1 MVQEAAPSWRMR
13 FPWRSLT
20 TRVTL
25 LTLAIFMASMWS
37 LSLYAGR
44 MLRLDMQHQLGEQQF
59 STASFIAANID
70 RELGIRLDAL
80 QQISATVTPAVLADP
95 RSLQQLMAQLPVF
108 QSLFN
113 GGTFATRL
121 DGVPLAS
128 VTPANQP
135 LVSKATDAAHLAAF
149 LAAAEARLVV
159 LSDSTPPSIRMAV
172 PLHNPQGQPM
182 GALVGVIALHADNF
196 LDSIAKSR
204 YGQTGGYLLFSRQ
217 QRQVVTASDMPSTA
231 GSLRPPSSDSSVAQ
245 VMRDPEGSDISI
257 DPHGMEVLVSNKH
270 IPLANWSMSVM
281 LPTEEAFA
289 PVREQQ
295 HRIRVATVFLTLLA
309 GLLTWWILKRQLS
322 PLVGTV
328 KTLEN
333 QTHSEQSLH
342 PLPLTRQYE
351 IDTLIGGFNRLLTTL
366 KERNDALIASVALNQ
381 NTLDSVAAQI
391 AVLDPNGRVVAV
403 NQPWQQF
410 AAKAYAP
417 GEKAITIGADYLAL
431 IQDCQE
437 IHEDLNPQVLHRGIQ
452 AVLDGTEPTYTVE
465 YPVQARQQLHWF
477 YMGVTPLGPGRQGVV
492 ISRSDTTERKLA
504 GELLRKLSRVA
515 EQAPLSIMITDLQGS
530 IEYTNP
536 YFSDKTGYSAHEVL
550 GQNPRFLKSGLT
562 PPEVYHGLWHAL
574 EAQRV
579 WRGELHNRTKNGD
592 IFVERAVIAPVLNPA
607 GQVTHFVALK
617 EDITEDK
624 RREQNRL
631 SLSVR
636 IEELSRRLVRTQEE
650 TRLRFSQELH
660 DRTSPNLA
668 ALRINLDIIAN
679 TQHHPPNAQ
688 DFADRIDDT
697 RALIEDTTMSI
708 REICA
713 GLHPPA
719 IERGGLFGVVQ
730 SYAQQFAKR
739 TGIQVHVSCPHGEIR
754 LQADLELLL
763 FRIVQEALTNC
774 AKHAKARTAEV
785 RLQLDSRPLML
796 TIADDGCGF
805 DVKQTSQS
813 AHPAGLGLLNMRE
826 TVEFAGGS
834 FRLESAVGCGT
845 RIYVEV

>member
-1 MVQEAAPSWRMR
+1 MAQR

-44 MLRLDMQHQLGEQQF
+44 MLRLDMQQQLGEQQF

-80 QQISATVTPAVLADP
+80 QQISATVTPPLLKEP
-95 RSLQQLMAQLPVF
+95 RALQTWMAQRPVF
-108 QSLFN
+108 QNLFN

-121 DGVPLAS
+121 DGVPVAS
-128 VTPANQP
+128 VTPAHQI
-135 LVSKATDAAHLAAF
+135 LASQATDAAHLSAF
-149 LAAAEARLVV
+149 LATAAPRLIV
-159 LSDSTPPSIRMAV
+159 LSDSTPPSIRMVV
-172 PLHNPQGQPM
+172 PLHSPQGQPM
-182 GALVGVIALHADNF
+182 GALVGVIVLGSSNF
-196 LDSIAKSR
+196 LTNIAQSR

-217 QRQVVTASDMPSTA
+217 QRRVVTASDMPSTA
-231 GSLRPPSSDSSVAQ
+231 GSLQPSSNHPAVAQ
-245 VMRDPEGSDISI
+245 VMRDPEGSDISM
-257 DPHGMEVLVSNKH
+257 DPYGVEVLISNKH

-309 GLLTWWILKRQLS
+309 GLLTWWILKRQLA

-328 KTLEN
+328 KALAT
-333 QTHSEQSLH
+333 QTHSEQSLR
-342 PLPLTRQYE
+342 PLPLTQQYE
-351 IDTLIGGFNRLLTTL
+351 IDTLIAGFNRLLTTL

-410 AAKAYAP
+410 AAKACAT
-417 GEKAITIGADYLAL
+417 GGDAITVGADYLAL
-431 IQDCQE
+431 VQDCQE
-437 IHEDLNPQVLHRGIQ
+437 THEDINPQGLHKGIQ
-452 AVLDGTEPTYTVE
+452 AVLDGTEPAYTVE
-465 YPVQARQQLHWF
+465 YPVQAHQQLHWF
-477 YMGVTPLGPGRQGVV
+477 YMGVTPLGPDRQGVV

-536 YFSDKTGYSAHEVL
+536 YFTDKTGYSAHEVL

-592 IFVERAVIAPVLNPA
+592 LFVERAVIAPVLNPA

-617 EDITEDK
+617 EDVTEDK
-624 RREQNRL
+624 KREQTRL

-636 IEELSRRLVRTQEE
+636 IEELSRRLVRAQEDI
-650 TRLRFSQELH
+650 RLRFSQELH

-668 ALRINLDIIAN
+668 ALRINLDIIAHTPLQAPN
-679 TQHHPPNAQ
+679 TQ

-719 IERGGLFGVVQ
+719 IERGGLLGVVQ

-739 TGIQVHVSCPHGEIR
+739 TAIQVHVNCPHGEIR

-763 FRIVQEALTNC
+763 FRVVQEALTNC

-785 RLQLDSRPLML
+785 RLQLDSQPLML

-805 DVKQTSQS
+805 DLDTMGHS
-813 AHPAGLGLLNMRE
+813 AHRVGLGLLNMRE

>member
-1 MVQEAAPSWRMR
+1 MAQR

-25 LTLAIFMASMWS
+25 LTLAIFMAGMWS

-80 QQISATVTPAVLADP
+80 QQVSATIAPALVDQPLA
-95 RSLQQLMAQLPVF
+95 LQQVMAQLPVF

-113 GGTFATRL
+113 GGTFATGL
-121 DGVPLAS
+121 DGVPVAS
-128 VTPANQP
+128 VTPAKQT
-135 LVSKATDAAHLAAF
+135 LVSHAADAALLSTY
-149 LAAAEARLVV
+149 LAAAEPRLIV

-172 PLHNPQGQPM
+172 PLRTPQGQPV
-182 GALVGVIALHADNF
+182 GALVGVIALNGSNF

-217 QRQVVTASDMPSTA
+217 QHQVVTASDMPGTA
-231 GSLRPPSSDSSVAQ
+231 GSLQPASSYPAVAQ
-245 VMRDPEGSDISI
+245 VMRDLEGSDISI
-257 DPHGMEVLVSNKH
+257 DPYGVEVLVSNKH

-295 HRIRVATVFLTLLA
+295 HRIWVATVFLTLLA

-328 KTLEN
+328 KTLAE
-333 QTHSEQSLH
+333 QAHSEQSLQ
-342 PLPLTRQYE
+342 PLPLTQQYE
-351 IDTLIGGFNRLLTTL
+351 IDTLIGGFNRLLMAL
-366 KERNDALIASVALNQ
+366 KQRNDALIASVALNQ

-410 AAKAYAP
+410 AAKACAP
-417 GEKAITIGADYLAL
+417 GEETITIGADYLAL
-431 IQDCQE
+431 VRDCQE
-437 IHEDLNPQVLHRGIQ
+437 IQEGINPHMLHKGIQ
-452 AVLDGTEPTYTVE
+452 AVLDGAQPAYTVE

-477 YMGVTPLGPGRQGVV
+477 YMSVTPLGPDRQGVV

-504 GELLRKLSRVA
+504 GEQLRKLSRVA
-515 EQAPLSIMITDLQGS
+515 EQAPLSIMITDLQGT

-536 YFSDKTGYSAHEVL
+536 YFSDKTGYAAHEVQ

-574 EAQRV
+574 AAQRV

-592 IFVERAVIAPVLNPA
+592 LFVERTVIAPVLNPA
-607 GQVTHFVALK
+607 GQVTHYVALK

-624 RREQNRL
+624 KREQNRL

-636 IEELSRRLVRTQEE
+636 IEELSRRLVRTQEDS
-650 TRLRFSQELH
+650 RLRFSQELH

-668 ALRINLDIIAN
+668 ALRINLDIIAQTQQQAPN
-679 TQHHPPNAQ
+679 TQ

-763 FRIVQEALTNC
+763 FRVVQEALTNC
-774 AKHAKARTAEV
+774 AKHAKAHSAEV
-785 RLQLDSRPLML
+785 RLQLDSQPLML
-796 TIADDGCGF
+796 TISDDGCGF
-805 DVKQTSQS
+805 DLEQATPN
-813 AHPAGLGLLNMRE
+813 AHPVGLGLLNMRE

>member
-1 MVQEAAPSWRMR
+1 MALR
-13 FPWRSLT
+13 FPWRSLS

-44 MLRLDMQHQLGEQQF
+44 MLRLDMQRQLGDQQF
-59 STASFIAANID
+59 STAAFIAANID

-80 QQISATVTPAVLADP
+80 QQISATVTPSLLDEP
-95 RSLQQLMAQLPVF
+95 RALETLMAQRPVF

-121 DGVPLAS
+121 DGVPVAS
-128 VTPANQP
+128 VTPAHRP
-135 LVSKATDAAHLAAF
+135 LASKAADAAHLSAF
-149 LAAAEARLVV
+149 LAGAEPRLIA
-159 LSDSTPPSIRMAV
+159 LSDSAPPSIRMAV
-172 PLHNPQGQPM
+172 PLRNPQGQAM
-182 GALVGVIALHADNF
+182 GALVGVIVLNSSHF
-196 LDSIAKSR
+196 LANIAQSR

-231 GSLRPPSSDSSVAQ
+231 GSVQPASSHPTVAQ
-245 VMRDPEGSDISI
+245 VTRDQEGSDISL
-257 DPHGMEVLVSNKH
+257 DPYGVEVLVSTKH

-309 GLLTWWILKRQLS
+309 GLLTWWILKRQLA

-328 KTLEN
+328 QTLAT
-333 QTHSEQSLH
+333 QTRSEQSLQ
-342 PLPLTRQYE
+342 PLPLTQQYE

-366 KERNDALIASVALNQ
+366 KQRNDALIASVALNQ

-391 AVLDPNGRVVAV
+391 AVLDTDGRVVAV

-410 AAKAYAP
+410 AAQTPVCSAS
-417 GEKAITIGADYLAL
+417 AIAIGAHYLAL
-431 IQDCQE
+431 FQDHQGDDDHHMQALCA
-437 IHEDLNPQVLHRGIQ
+437 GIQ
-452 AVLDGTEPTYTVE
+452 AVLDGTAPTFTVE
-465 YPVQARQQLHWF
+465 YPQHSQQQLHWF
-477 YMGVTPLGPGRQGVV
+477 YLGVTPLGAYGQGVV
-492 ISRSDTTERKLA
+492 ISRSDITERKLA
-504 GELLRKLSRVA
+504 GEQLRKLSRVA
-515 EQAPLSIMITDLQGS
+515 EQAPLSIVITDLEGT

-536 YFSDKTGYSAHEVL
+536 YFTDKTGYCAHEVL
-550 GQNPRFLKSGLT
+550 GHNPRLLKSGQT
-562 PPEVYHGLWHAL
+562 PPEVYQELWQTL
-574 EAQRV
+574 GAQRV
-579 WRGELHNRTKNGD
+579 WRGELHNRKKNGD
-592 IFVERAVIAPVLNPA
+592 VFVERAVIAPVLNPA
-607 GQVTHFVALK
+607 GQVTHYVALQ

-624 RREQNRL
+624 KREQNRL
-631 SLSVR
+631 NLSVR
-636 IEELSRRLVRTQEE
+636 IEELSRRLVRAQED

-668 ALRINLDIIAN
+668 ALRINLDIIAHTQPQSPN
-679 TQHHPPNAQ
+679 TQ

-730 SYAQQFAKR
+730 SFAQQFAKR
-739 TGIQVHVSCPHGEIR
+739 TAIQVHVSCPHGEIR
-754 LQADLELLL
+754 LPADLELLL
-763 FRIVQEALTNC
+763 FRVVQEALTNC
-774 AKHAKARTAEV
+774 AKHAEAHSAEV
-785 RLQLDSRPLML
+785 RLQLDSQPLML
-796 TIADDGCGF
+796 TISDDGCGF
-805 DVKQTSQS
+805 DLEKMHHSTHRV
-813 AHPAGLGLLNMRE
+813 GLGLLNMRE

-834 FRLESAVGCGT
+834 FRLESAVGRGT